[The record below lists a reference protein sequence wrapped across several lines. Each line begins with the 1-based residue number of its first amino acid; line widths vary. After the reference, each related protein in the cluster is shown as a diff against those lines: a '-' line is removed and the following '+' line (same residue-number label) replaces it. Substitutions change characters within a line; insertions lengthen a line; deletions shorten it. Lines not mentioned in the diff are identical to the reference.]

1 MDVLLHEAGM
11 RIGKQK
17 TEKQKVGLHE
27 AVNRFYGFMSSF
39 INFLKR
45 NKLYSAVNLLGLS
58 LSMAFV
64 LLLAVYVTS
73 QLSTDSFQKNA
84 DRIYV
89 IAQKETVTNAYWM
102 SRHMKANFPEI
113 EKSASYSTNG
123 LQEYKIDGNIVNAR
137 TSYADSSFFD
147 MFSFPLVEGDFR
159 EWKASIGGVLISE
172 SFAKAQFGDKDP
184 VGREIRF
191 DGADSTVSTLTVSGV
206 FKDIENSIIRPCDIF
221 LRGEI
226 MTITNRANDE
236 RMSNAGSSICF
247 VMAYPNADL
256 PARHDD
262 VLKWCREN
270 FWTYSSDYGGDENDV
285 RIIPLRDVYFLS
297 EGYEDYNDSLVMG
310 NKTTVML
317 LGGMCF
323 LLLLFAILNYVNMTT
338 ALSGFR
344 AKEMA
349 TRRLIGATKGGIFL
363 KMIVESTIIC
373 AAAMV
378 VAILLG
384 EALSPAVSK
393 ALNYDISIFKAV
405 SPASV
410 LVCVLFTVLVGV
422 IAGLV
427 PALIIQKAEPIE
439 IVRGTLR
446 LKTKTL
452 YSKVI
457 IVIQNV
463 ITVVM
468 LVTAFTMHLQIRSMI
483 NAPMGYNTEDQIT
496 ISNEYGRA
504 GELAPLINKLKAES
518 CVEAVGL
525 GDGYPMFDT
534 NNWTMST
541 ESGKEASF
549 QMVKGDSAYF
559 NILGIRKK
567 QDNHSPNSY
576 WLNEYAYGI
585 LEIDESAT
593 EFTTKSNS
601 TWQIGGIYYDFK
613 IKSLLQEQHPALI
626 YQYDEYP
633 AGKWPWT
640 ILVKTTP
647 DHKEAFARV
656 KAVFSEL
663 YPDKLFDASYV
674 EDDIKAVF
682 ASENRVLEIMVIF
695 TILSLFVSAL
705 GLVAMSS
712 YYMQQERRTVS
723 LKKVYG
729 ADYNSVLWGL
739 VAEFMKMIG
748 VAFVIA
754 VPVAWYLM
762 HTWLNGYSYRIG
774 LHWWIFAVAGL
785 FTAVIAAL
793 AVLWQAV
800 RAARTNPAIELKKE

>member
-1 MDVLLHEAGM
+1 M
-11 RIGKQK
+11 
-17 TEKQKVGLHE
+17 
-27 AVNRFYGFMSSF
+27 NSF

-89 IAQKETVTNAYWM
+89 IAQKETLSSAYWL

-113 EKSASYSTNG
+113 ERSASYSSDG
-123 LQEYKIDGNIVNAR
+123 MQEYKIDGNIVNAR

-147 MFSFPLVEGDFR
+147 MFSFPLVEGDFS
-159 EWKASIGGVLISE
+159 EWKASISGVLISE
-172 SFAKAQFGDKDP
+172 SFAKAQFGDRDP

-191 DGADSTVSTLTVSGV
+191 DGADSTVSNLTVSGV

-226 MTITNRANDE
+226 TTIINQANDE
-236 RMSNAGSSICF
+236 RMSNAGSSTCF

-262 VLKWCREN
+262 ILKWCREN
-270 FWTYSSDYGGDENDV
+270 FWRYMSDYGGGDNDV

-297 EGYEDYNDSLVMG
+297 DGNEDYNDSLRLG

-317 LGGMCF
+317 LAGMCF

-349 TRRLIGATKGGIFL
+349 TRRLIGATKGGIFM

-378 VAILLG
+378 IAVLLG
-384 EALSPAVSK
+384 EAISPAASK
-393 ALNYDISIFKAV
+393 VLNYDISIFKAI
-405 SPASV
+405 SPVSV

-422 IAGLV
+422 IAGIV

-468 LVTAFTMHLQIRSMI
+468 LVTAFTMFLQIRSMI
-483 NAPMGYNTEDQIT
+483 NAPVGYNTEDQIT
-496 ISNEYGRA
+496 ISNQFGLA
-504 GELAPLINKLKAES
+504 GDLTPLINKLKAES

-525 GDGYPMFDT
+525 GDGHPMFMT

-541 ESGKEASF
+541 ESGREASF
-549 QMVKGDSAYF
+549 QLVKGDSAYF

-585 LEIDESAT
+585 LEIDETAT
-593 EFTTKSNS
+593 EFTTKSNR
-601 TWQIGGIYYDFK
+601 TMQIGGIYYDFK
-613 IKSLLQEQHPALI
+613 IKPLLEEQHPALI

-633 AGKWPWT
+633 ADRWPWT
-640 ILVKTTP
+640 ILIKTTP
-647 DHKEAFARV
+647 DHKEAFVRV
-656 KAVFSEL
+656 KAVIDEM
-663 YPDKLFDASYV
+663 YPDKIFDASYV
-674 EDDIKAVF
+674 EDDIKMVF
-682 ASENRVLEIMVIF
+682 SSERRVLEIMVIF

-785 FTAVIAAL
+785 FTALIAVL
-793 AVLWQAV
+793 SVLWQAV

>member
-1 MDVLLHEAGM
+1 M
-11 RIGKQK
+11 
-17 TEKQKVGLHE
+17 
-27 AVNRFYGFMSSF
+27 NSF

-73 QLSTDSFQKNA
+73 QLGIDSFNKNA

-89 IAQKETVTNAYWM
+89 IAQKETLSTGYWLP
-102 SRHMKANFPEI
+102 RHMKANFPEI
-113 EKSASYSTNG
+113 ERSASYSSNG
-123 LQEYKIDGNIVNAR
+123 LQEYKIDGNTVNAR

-147 MFSFPLVEGDFR
+147 IFSFPLVEGDFR
-159 EWKASIGGVLISE
+159 EWKASTSGVLISE
-172 SFAKAQFGDKDP
+172 SFAKAQFVDKDP

-206 FKDIENSIIRPCDIF
+206 FKDIENSIIKPCDIF

-226 MTITNRANDE
+226 MTITNLANDE
-236 RMSNAGSSICF
+236 RMSNSGSSTCF

-262 VLKWCREN
+262 ILKWCREN
-270 FWTYSSDYGGDENDV
+270 WWTFSSDYGGDENDV

-297 EGYEDYNDSLVMG
+297 DGNEDYNDSLILG

-317 LGGMCF
+317 LAGMCF

-363 KMIVESTIIC
+363 KMIIESTIIC

-378 VAILLG
+378 IAILLG
-384 EALSPAVSK
+384 EAISPVASK
-393 ALNYDISIFKAV
+393 VLNYDISIFKAV
-405 SPASV
+405 SPLSV

-422 IAGLV
+422 IAGIV

-457 IVIQNV
+457 IVVQNV

-468 LVTAFTMHLQIRSMI
+468 LVTAFTMFLQIRSMI

-525 GDGYPMFDT
+525 GDGYPMFST

-549 QMVKGDSAYF
+549 QLVKGDSAYF

-567 QDNHSPNSY
+567 QDNHSPNNY

-585 LEIDESAT
+585 LEIDETAT

-601 TWQIGGIYYDFK
+601 TMQIGGIYYDFK
-613 IKSLLQEQHPALI
+613 IKPLLEEQHPALI

-633 AGKWPWT
+633 ANRWPWT
-640 ILVKTTP
+640 ILVKTTS
-647 DHKEAFARV
+647 DHKESFARV
-656 KAVFSEL
+656 KAVIDEL
-663 YPDKLFDASYV
+663 YPDKIFDASYV
-674 EDDIKAVF
+674 EDDIKMVF
-682 ASENRVLEIMVIF
+682 ASENRVLEIMVLF

-729 ADYNSVLWGL
+729 ADYDTVLWGL

-748 VAFVIA
+748 VAFIIA

>member
-1 MDVLLHEAGM
+1 M
-11 RIGKQK
+11 
-17 TEKQKVGLHE
+17 
-27 AVNRFYGFMSSF
+27 NSF

-45 NKLYSAVNLLGLS
+45 NKLYSAVNLLGLG

-73 QLSTDSFQKNA
+73 QLNTDSFQKNA

-89 IAQKETVTNAYWM
+89 IAQKETLSSAYWL

-113 EKSASYSTNG
+113 EKAASYSSNG
-123 LQEYKIDGNIVNAR
+123 MQEYKIDGNTVNAR

-147 MFSFPLVEGDFR
+147 MFSFPLVEGDFS
-159 EWKASIGGVLISE
+159 EWKASISGVLISE
-172 SFAKAQFGDKDP
+172 SFAKAQFGDRDP

-191 DGADSTVSTLTVSGV
+191 DGADSTVSNLTVSGV

-226 MTITNRANDE
+226 MTITNKANDE
-236 RMSNAGSSICF
+236 RMSNAGSSTCF

-262 VLKWCREN
+262 ILKWCREN
-270 FWTYSSDYGGDENDV
+270 FWTFMSDYGGDDNDV

-297 EGYEDYNDSLVMG
+297 DGNEDYNDGLVLG

-317 LGGMCF
+317 LAGMCF

-378 VAILLG
+378 IAILLG
-384 EALSPAVSK
+384 EAISPAASK
-393 ALNYDISIFKAV
+393 VLNYDISIFKAI
-405 SPASV
+405 SPVSV

-422 IAGLV
+422 IAGIV

-468 LVTAFTMHLQIRSMI
+468 LVTAFTMFLQIRSMI
-483 NAPMGYNTEDQIT
+483 NAPVGYNTEDQIT
-496 ISNEYGRA
+496 ISNQFGRA
-504 GELAPLINKLKAES
+504 SDLTPLINKLKAES

-525 GDGYPMFDT
+525 GDGHPMFMT

-541 ESGKEASF
+541 ENGREASF
-549 QMVKGDSAYF
+549 QMVQGDSAYF

-567 QDNHSPNSY
+567 QDNHTPNSY
-576 WLNEYAYGI
+576 WLNEYAYGV
-585 LEIDESAT
+585 LEIDETAT
-593 EFTTKSNS
+593 EFTTKSNR
-601 TWQIGGIYYDFK
+601 TMQIGGIYYDFK
-613 IKSLLQEQHPALI
+613 IKPLLEEQHPALI

-633 AGKWPWT
+633 ADRWPWT
-640 ILVKTTP
+640 ILIKTTP

-656 KAVFSEL
+656 KAVIDEM
-663 YPDKLFDASYV
+663 YPDKIFDASYV
-674 EDDIKAVF
+674 EDDIKMVF
-682 ASENRVLEIMVIF
+682 SSERRVLEIMVIF
-695 TILSLFVSAL
+695 TILSLLVSAL

-739 VAEFMKMIG
+739 VVEFMKMIG
-748 VAFVIA
+748 VAFIIA

-774 LHWWIFAVAGL
+774 LHWWIFALAGL
-785 FTAVIAAL
+785 FTAVIAVL
-793 AVLWQAV
+793 AVLWQAI
-800 RAARTNPAIELKKE
+800 RTASTNPALELKKE

>member
-1 MDVLLHEAGM
+1 M
-11 RIGKQK
+11 
-17 TEKQKVGLHE
+17 
-27 AVNRFYGFMSSF
+27 NSF

-89 IAQKETVTNAYWM
+89 IAQKETVTSAYWM

-147 MFSFPLVEGDFR
+147 MFSFPLVEGDLR

-226 MTITNRANDE
+226 MTITNRTNDE

-270 FWTYSSDYGGDENDV
+270 FWTYLSDYGGDENDV

-297 EGYEDYNDSLVMG
+297 EGNEDYNEGLVMG

-373 AAAMV
+373 AAAMI

-525 GDGYPMFDT
+525 GNGYPMFGT

-549 QMVKGDSAYF
+549 QMVQGDSAYF

-567 QDNHSPNSY
+567 QDNHSPNNY
-576 WLNEYAYGI
+576 WLNEYAYGV
-585 LEIDESAT
+585 LGIDETAM
-593 EFTTKSNS
+593 EFTTKSNG
-601 TWQIGGIYYDFK
+601 TMQIGGIYYDFK
-613 IKSLLQEQHPALI
+613 IKPLLEEQHPALI

-647 DHKEAFARV
+647 DHKEALARV

-785 FTAVIAAL
+785 FTALIAVL
-793 AVLWQAV
+793 SVLWQAV

>member
-1 MDVLLHEAGM
+1 M
-11 RIGKQK
+11 
-17 TEKQKVGLHE
+17 
-27 AVNRFYGFMSSF
+27 NSF

-73 QLSTDSFQKNA
+73 QLGIDSFNKNA

-89 IAQKETVTNAYWM
+89 IAQKETLSTGYWLP
-102 SRHMKANFPEI
+102 RHMKANFPEI
-113 EKSASYSTNG
+113 ERSASYSSNG
-123 LQEYKIDGNIVNAR
+123 LQEYKIDGNTVNAR

-147 MFSFPLVEGDFR
+147 IFSFPLAEGDFR
-159 EWKASIGGVLISE
+159 EWKASTSGVLISE
-172 SFAKAQFGDKDP
+172 SFAKAQFADKDP

-206 FKDIENSIIRPCDIF
+206 FKDIENSIIKPCDIF

-226 MTITNRANDE
+226 MTITNLANDE
-236 RMSNAGSSICF
+236 RMSNSGSSTCF

-262 VLKWCREN
+262 ILKWCREN
-270 FWTYSSDYGGDENDV
+270 WWTFSSDYGGDENDV

-297 EGYEDYNDSLVMG
+297 DGNEDYNDSLILG

-422 IAGLV
+422 IAGIV

-468 LVTAFTMHLQIRSMI
+468 LVTAFTMYLQIRSMI

-504 GELAPLINKLKAES
+504 GELAPLINKLNAES

-525 GDGYPMFDT
+525 GDGYPMFST

-549 QMVKGDSAYF
+549 QLVKGDSAYF

-567 QDNHSPNSY
+567 RDNHSPNSY

-585 LEIDESAT
+585 LGIDETAT
-593 EFTTKSNS
+593 EFTTKSNG
-601 TWQIGGIYYDFK
+601 TMQIGGIYYDFK
-613 IKSLLQEQHPALI
+613 IKPLLEEQHPALI

-656 KAVFSEL
+656 KAVIDEL
-663 YPDKLFDASYV
+663 YPDKIFDASYV
-674 EDDIKAVF
+674 EDDIKMVF
-682 ASENRVLEIMVIF
+682 ASENRVLEIMVLF

-729 ADYNSVLWGL
+729 ADYDTVLWGL
-739 VAEFMKMIG
+739 VTEFMKMIG
-748 VAFVIA
+748 VAFIIA

-785 FTAVIAAL
+785 FTAVIAVL
-793 AVLWQAV
+793 SVLWQAV

>member
-1 MDVLLHEAGM
+1 M
-11 RIGKQK
+11 
-17 TEKQKVGLHE
+17 
-27 AVNRFYGFMSSF
+27 NSF

-89 IAQKETVTNAYWM
+89 IAQKETVTSAYWM

-147 MFSFPLVEGDFR
+147 MFSFPLVEGDLR

-349 TRRLIGATKGGIFL
+349 TRRLIGATKGGIFM

-378 VAILLG
+378 IAVLLG
-384 EALSPAVSK
+384 EAISPAASK
-393 ALNYDISIFKAV
+393 VLNYDISIFKAI

-410 LVCVLFTVLVGV
+410 LVCVLFAVLVGV

-427 PALIIQKAEPIE
+427 PALIIQKTEPIE

-468 LVTAFTMHLQIRSMI
+468 LVTAFTMYLQIRSMI

-541 ESGKEASF
+541 ESGREASF
-549 QMVKGDSAYF
+549 QLVKGDSAYF

-567 QDNHSPNSY
+567 QDNHTPDCY
-576 WLNEYAYGI
+576 WLNEYAYGV
-585 LEIDESAT
+585 LGIDETAT
-593 EFTTKSNS
+593 EFTTKSNR
-601 TWQIGGIYYDFK
+601 TMQIGGIYYDFK
-613 IKSLLQEQHPALI
+613 IKPLLEEQHPALI

-785 FTAVIAAL
+785 FTALIAVL
-793 AVLWQAV
+793 SVLWQAI

>member
-1 MDVLLHEAGM
+1 M
-11 RIGKQK
+11 
-17 TEKQKVGLHE
+17 
-27 AVNRFYGFMSSF
+27 NSF

-89 IAQKETVTNAYWM
+89 IAQKETVTSAYWM

-147 MFSFPLVEGDFR
+147 MFSFPLVEGDLR
-159 EWKASIGGVLISE
+159 EWKASIGGALISE
-172 SFAKAQFGDKDP
+172 SFAKAQFRDKDP

-378 VAILLG
+378 IAVLLG
-384 EALSPAVSK
+384 EAISPAASK
-393 ALNYDISIFKAV
+393 VLNYDISIFKAI

-410 LVCVLFTVLVGV
+410 LVCVLFAVLVGV

-427 PALIIQKAEPIE
+427 PALIIQKTEPIE

-468 LVTAFTMHLQIRSMI
+468 LVTAFTMYLQIRSMI

-541 ESGKEASF
+541 ESGREASF
-549 QMVKGDSAYF
+549 QLVKGDSAYF

-567 QDNHSPNSY
+567 QDNHTPDCY
-576 WLNEYAYGI
+576 WLNEYAYGV
-585 LEIDESAT
+585 LGIDETAT
-593 EFTTKSNS
+593 EFTTKSNR
-601 TWQIGGIYYDFK
+601 TMQIGGIYYDFK
-613 IKSLLQEQHPALI
+613 IKPLLEEQHPALI

>member
-1 MDVLLHEAGM
+1 M
-11 RIGKQK
+11 
-17 TEKQKVGLHE
+17 
-27 AVNRFYGFMSSF
+27 NSF

-73 QLSTDSFQKNA
+73 QLNTDSFQKNA

-89 IAQKETVTNAYWM
+89 IAQKETLSSAYWL

-113 EKSASYSTNG
+113 ERSASYSSNG
-123 LQEYKIDGNIVNAR
+123 MQEYKIDGNTVNAR

-147 MFSFPLVEGDFR
+147 MFSFPLVEGDFS
-159 EWKASIGGVLISE
+159 EWKASISGVLISE
-172 SFAKAQFGDKDP
+172 SFAKAQFGDRDP

-191 DGADSTVSTLTVSGV
+191 DGADSTVSNLTVSGV

-226 MTITNRANDE
+226 MTITNLANDE
-236 RMSNAGSSICF
+236 RMSNSGSSTCF

-262 VLKWCREN
+262 ILKWCREN
-270 FWTYSSDYGGDENDV
+270 WWTFSSDYGGDENDV

-297 EGYEDYNDSLVMG
+297 DGNEDYNDSLILG

-363 KMIVESTIIC
+363 KMIIESTIIC

-378 VAILLG
+378 IAILLG
-384 EALSPAVSK
+384 EAISPAASK
-393 ALNYDISIFKAV
+393 VLNYDISIFKAI
-405 SPASV
+405 SPVSV

-422 IAGLV
+422 IAGIV

-468 LVTAFTMHLQIRSMI
+468 LVTAFTMFLQIRSMI
-483 NAPMGYNTEDQIT
+483 NAPAGYNTEDQIT

-541 ESGKEASF
+541 ESGREASF
-549 QMVKGDSAYF
+549 QLVKGDSAYF

-567 QDNHSPNSY
+567 QDNHTPDCY
-576 WLNEYAYGI
+576 WLNEYAYGV
-585 LEIDESAT
+585 LGIDETAT
-593 EFTTKSNS
+593 EFTTKSNR
-601 TWQIGGIYYDFK
+601 TMQIGGIYYDFK
-613 IKSLLQEQHPALI
+613 IKPLLEEQHPALI

-633 AGKWPWT
+633 ADRWPWT
-640 ILVKTTP
+640 ILIKTTP
-647 DHKEAFARV
+647 DHKEAFVRV
-656 KAVFSEL
+656 KAVIDEM
-663 YPDKLFDASYV
+663 YPDKIFDASYV
-674 EDDIKAVF
+674 EDDIKMVF
-682 ASENRVLEIMVIF
+682 SSERRVLEIMVIF

-748 VAFVIA
+748 VAFIIA

-785 FTAVIAAL
+785 FTAVIAVL
-793 AVLWQAV
+793 SVLWQAV

>member
-1 MDVLLHEAGM
+1 MDILLHEAGM

-17 TEKQKVGLHE
+17 NEKQKVGLRE
-27 AVNRFYGFMSSF
+27 AVNEFMSSF

-89 IAQKETVTNAYWM
+89 IAQKETLSSAYWL

-113 EKSASYSTNG
+113 ERSASYSSNG
-123 LQEYKIDGNIVNAR
+123 MQEYKIDGNIVNAR

-147 MFSFPLVEGDFR
+147 MFSFPLVEGDFS
-159 EWKASIGGVLISE
+159 EWKASISGVLISE
-172 SFAKAQFGDKDP
+172 SFAKAQFGDRDP

-191 DGADSTVSTLTVSGV
+191 DGADSTVSNLTVSGV

-226 MTITNRANDE
+226 MTITNQANDE
-236 RMSNAGSSICF
+236 RMSNAGSSTCF

-262 VLKWCREN
+262 ILKWCREN
-270 FWTYSSDYGGDENDV
+270 FWRYMSDYGGGDNDV

-297 EGYEDYNDSLVMG
+297 DGNEDYNDSLRLG

-317 LGGMCF
+317 LAGMCF

-349 TRRLIGATKGGIFL
+349 TRRLIGATKGGIFM

-378 VAILLG
+378 IAVLLG
-384 EALSPAVSK
+384 EAISPAASK
-393 ALNYDISIFKAV
+393 VLNYDISIFKAI
-405 SPASV
+405 SPVSV

-422 IAGLV
+422 IAGIV

-468 LVTAFTMHLQIRSMI
+468 LVTAFTMFLQIRSMI
-483 NAPMGYNTEDQIT
+483 NAPVGYNTEDQIT

-585 LEIDESAT
+585 LEIDETAT

-613 IKSLLQEQHPALI
+613 IKPLLEEQHPALI

-729 ADYNSVLWGL
+729 ADYNSVLWSL

>member
-17 TEKQKVGLHE
+17 NEKQKVGLSE
-27 AVNRFYGFMSSF
+27 AVNEFMSSF

-147 MFSFPLVEGDFR
+147 MFSFPLVEGDLR

-384 EALSPAVSK
+384 EALSPVVSK

-541 ESGKEASF
+541 ESGREASF
-549 QMVKGDSAYF
+549 QLVKGDSAYF

-567 QDNHSPNSY
+567 QDNHTPDCY
-576 WLNEYAYGI
+576 WLNEYAYGV
-585 LEIDESAT
+585 LGIDETAT
-593 EFTTKSNS
+593 EFTTKSNR
-601 TWQIGGIYYDFK
+601 TMQIGGIYYDFK
-613 IKSLLQEQHPALI
+613 IKPLLEEQHPALI

-633 AGKWPWT
+633 ADRWPWT
-640 ILVKTTP
+640 ILIKTTP
-647 DHKEAFARV
+647 DHKEAFVRV
-656 KAVFSEL
+656 KAVIDEM
-663 YPDKLFDASYV
+663 YPDKIFDASYV
-674 EDDIKAVF
+674 EDDIKMVF
-682 ASENRVLEIMVIF
+682 SSERRVLEIMVIF

>member
-1 MDVLLHEAGM
+1 
-11 RIGKQK
+11 
-17 TEKQKVGLHE
+17 
-27 AVNRFYGFMSSF
+27 MSSF

-89 IAQKETVTNAYWM
+89 IAQKETLSTGYWLP
-102 SRHMKANFPEI
+102 RHMKANFPEI
-113 EKSASYSTNG
+113 ERSASYSSNG
-123 LQEYKIDGNIVNAR
+123 LQEYKIDGNTVNAR

-147 MFSFPLVEGDFR
+147 IFSFPLVEGDFR
-159 EWKASIGGVLISE
+159 EWKASTSGVLISE
-172 SFAKAQFGDKDP
+172 SFAKAQFADKDP

-206 FKDIENSIIRPCDIF
+206 FKDIENSIIKPCDIF

-226 MTITNRANDE
+226 MTITNLANDE
-236 RMSNAGSSICF
+236 RMSNSGSSTCF

-262 VLKWCREN
+262 ILKWCREN
-270 FWTYSSDYGGDENDV
+270 WWTFSSDYGGDENDV

-297 EGYEDYNDSLVMG
+297 DGNEDYNDSLILG

-317 LGGMCF
+317 LAGMCF

-363 KMIVESTIIC
+363 KMIIESTIIC

-422 IAGLV
+422 IAGIV

-468 LVTAFTMHLQIRSMI
+468 LVTAFTMFLQIRSMI
-483 NAPMGYNTEDQIT
+483 NAPAGYNTEDQIT

-541 ESGKEASF
+541 ESGREASF
-549 QMVKGDSAYF
+549 QLVKGDSAYF

-567 QDNHSPNSY
+567 QDNHTPDCY
-576 WLNEYAYGI
+576 WLNEYAYGV
-585 LEIDESAT
+585 LGIDETAT
-593 EFTTKSNS
+593 EFTTKYDR
-601 TWQIGGIYYDFK
+601 TMQIGGIYYDFK
-613 IKSLLQEQHPALI
+613 IKPLLEEQHPALI

-633 AGKWPWT
+633 ADRWPWT
-640 ILVKTTP
+640 ILIKTTP
-647 DHKEAFARV
+647 DHKEAFVRV
-656 KAVFSEL
+656 KAVIDEM
-663 YPDKLFDASYV
+663 YPDKIFDASYV
-674 EDDIKAVF
+674 EDDIKMVF
-682 ASENRVLEIMVIF
+682 SSERRVLEIMVIF

-748 VAFVIA
+748 VAFIIA

-774 LHWWIFAVAGL
+774 LHWWIFVAAGL

-793 AVLWQAV
+793 AVLWQAI

>member
-17 TEKQKVGLHE
+17 NEKQKVGLRE
-27 AVNRFYGFMSSF
+27 AVNEFMNSF

-89 IAQKETVTNAYWM
+89 IAQKETVTSAYWM

-147 MFSFPLVEGDFR
+147 MFSFPLVEGDLR

-262 VLKWCREN
+262 VLKWCRKN
-270 FWTYSSDYGGDENDV
+270 FWTYLSDYGGDENDV

-297 EGYEDYNDSLVMG
+297 EGNEDYNEGLVMG

-525 GDGYPMFDT
+525 GDGYPMFST

-549 QMVKGDSAYF
+549 QLVKGDSAYF

-567 QDNHSPNSY
+567 QDNHSPNNY

-585 LEIDESAT
+585 LGIDETAT
-593 EFTTKSNS
+593 EFTTKSNG
-601 TWQIGGIYYDFK
+601 TMQIGGIYYDFK
-613 IKSLLQEQHPALI
+613 IKPLLEEQHPALI

-774 LHWWIFAVAGL
+774 LHWWIFVAAGL

>member
-1 MDVLLHEAGM
+1 M
-11 RIGKQK
+11 
-17 TEKQKVGLHE
+17 
-27 AVNRFYGFMSSF
+27 NSF

-58 LSMAFV
+58 LSMTFV

-89 IAQKETVTNAYWM
+89 IAQKETLSTGYWLP
-102 SRHMKANFPEI
+102 RHMKANFPEI
-113 EKSASYSTNG
+113 ERSASYSSNG
-123 LQEYKIDGNIVNAR
+123 LQEYKIDGNTVNAR

-147 MFSFPLVEGDFR
+147 IFSFPLVEGDFR
-159 EWKASIGGVLISE
+159 EWKASTSGVLISE
-172 SFAKAQFGDKDP
+172 SFAKAQFADKDP

-206 FKDIENSIIRPCDIF
+206 FKDIENSIIKPCDIF

-226 MTITNRANDE
+226 MTITNLANDE
-236 RMSNAGSSICF
+236 RMSNSGSSTCF

-262 VLKWCREN
+262 ILKWCREN
-270 FWTYSSDYGGDENDV
+270 WWTFSSDYGGDENDV

-297 EGYEDYNDSLVMG
+297 DGNEDYNDSLILG

-317 LGGMCF
+317 LAGMCF

-525 GDGYPMFDT
+525 GDGYPMFST

-567 QDNHSPNSY
+567 QDNHTPDCY
-576 WLNEYAYGI
+576 WLNEYAYGV
-585 LEIDESAT
+585 LGIDETAT
-593 EFTTKSNS
+593 EFTTKSNR
-601 TWQIGGIYYDFK
+601 TMQIGGIYYDFK
-613 IKSLLQEQHPALI
+613 IKPLLEEQHPALI

-633 AGKWPWT
+633 ADRWPWT
-640 ILVKTTP
+640 ILIKTTP
-647 DHKEAFARV
+647 DHKEAFVRV
-656 KAVFSEL
+656 KAVIDEM
-663 YPDKLFDASYV
+663 YPDKIFDASYV
-674 EDDIKAVF
+674 EDDIKMVF
-682 ASENRVLEIMVIF
+682 SSERRVLEIMVIF

-785 FTAVIAAL
+785 FTAVIAVL
-793 AVLWQAV
+793 SVLWQAV

>member
-1 MDVLLHEAGM
+1 M

-17 TEKQKVGLHE
+17 NEKQKVGLRE
-27 AVNRFYGFMSSF
+27 AVNEFMNSF

-89 IAQKETVTNAYWM
+89 IAQKETVTSAYWM

-147 MFSFPLVEGDFR
+147 MFSFPLVEGDLR

-262 VLKWCREN
+262 VLKWCRKN
-270 FWTYSSDYGGDENDV
+270 FWTYLSDYGGDENDV

-297 EGYEDYNDSLVMG
+297 EGNEDYNEGLVMG

-525 GDGYPMFDT
+525 GDGYPMFST

-549 QMVKGDSAYF
+549 QLVKGDSAYF

-567 QDNHSPNSY
+567 QDNHSPNNY

-585 LEIDESAT
+585 LGIDETAT
-593 EFTTKSNS
+593 EFTTKSNG
-601 TWQIGGIYYDFK
+601 TMQIGGIYYDFK
-613 IKSLLQEQHPALI
+613 IKPLLEEQHPALI

-774 LHWWIFAVAGL
+774 LHWWIFVAAGL

>member
-1 MDVLLHEAGM
+1 M
-11 RIGKQK
+11 
-17 TEKQKVGLHE
+17 
-27 AVNRFYGFMSSF
+27 
-39 INFLKR
+39 
-45 NKLYSAVNLLGLS
+45 
-58 LSMAFV
+58 
-64 LLLAVYVTS
+64 
-73 QLSTDSFQKNA
+73 
-84 DRIYV
+84 
-89 IAQKETVTNAYWM
+89 
-102 SRHMKANFPEI
+102 
-113 EKSASYSTNG
+113 
-123 LQEYKIDGNIVNAR
+123 
-137 TSYADSSFFD
+137 
-147 MFSFPLVEGDFR
+147 
-159 EWKASIGGVLISE
+159 
-172 SFAKAQFGDKDP
+172 
-184 VGREIRF
+184 
-191 DGADSTVSTLTVSGV
+191 
-206 FKDIENSIIRPCDIF
+206 
-221 LRGEI
+221 
-226 MTITNRANDE
+226 
-236 RMSNAGSSICF
+236 
-247 VMAYPNADL
+247 
-256 PARHDD
+256 
-262 VLKWCREN
+262 
-270 FWTYSSDYGGDENDV
+270 SDYGGGDNDV

-297 EGYEDYNDSLVMG
+297 DGNEDYNDSLRLG

-317 LGGMCF
+317 LAGMCF

-349 TRRLIGATKGGIFL
+349 TRRLIGATKGGIFM

-378 VAILLG
+378 IAVLLG
-384 EALSPAVSK
+384 EAISPAASK
-393 ALNYDISIFKAV
+393 VLNYDISIFKAI
-405 SPASV
+405 SPVSV

-422 IAGLV
+422 IAGIV

-468 LVTAFTMHLQIRSMI
+468 LVTAFTMFLQIRSMI
-483 NAPMGYNTEDQIT
+483 NAPAGYNTEDQIT

-541 ESGKEASF
+541 ESGREASF
-549 QMVKGDSAYF
+549 QLVKGDSAYF

-567 QDNHSPNSY
+567 QDNHTPDCY
-576 WLNEYAYGI
+576 WLNEYAYGVLGI
-585 LEIDESAT
+585 NETAT
-593 EFTTKSNS
+593 EFTTKSNR
-601 TWQIGGIYYDFK
+601 TMQIGGIYYDFK
-613 IKSLLQEQHPALI
+613 IKPLLEEQHPALI

-633 AGKWPWT
+633 ADRWPWT
-640 ILVKTTP
+640 ILIKTTP
-647 DHKEAFARV
+647 DHKEAFVRV
-656 KAVFSEL
+656 KAVIDEM
-663 YPDKLFDASYV
+663 YPDKIFDASYV
-674 EDDIKAVF
+674 EDDIKMVF
-682 ASENRVLEIMVIF
+682 SSERRVLEIMVIF

-729 ADYNSVLWGL
+729 ADYNSVLWSL

-785 FTAVIAAL
+785 FTALIAVL
-793 AVLWQAV
+793 SVLWQAV

>member
-1 MDVLLHEAGM
+1 M
-11 RIGKQK
+11 
-17 TEKQKVGLHE
+17 
-27 AVNRFYGFMSSF
+27 NSF

-73 QLSTDSFQKNA
+73 QLNTDSFQKNA

-89 IAQKETVTNAYWM
+89 IAQKETLSSAYWL

-113 EKSASYSTNG
+113 ERSASYSSNG
-123 LQEYKIDGNIVNAR
+123 MQEYKIDGNTVNAR

-147 MFSFPLVEGDFR
+147 MFSFPLVEGDFS
-159 EWKASIGGVLISE
+159 EWKASISGVLISE
-172 SFAKAQFGDKDP
+172 SFAKAQFGDRDP

-226 MTITNRANDE
+226 MTITNQANDE
-236 RMSNAGSSICF
+236 RMSNAGSSTCF

-262 VLKWCREN
+262 ILKWCREN
-270 FWTYSSDYGGDENDV
+270 FWRYMSDYGGGDNDV

-297 EGYEDYNDSLVMG
+297 DGNEDYNDSLRLG

-317 LGGMCF
+317 LAGMCF

-349 TRRLIGATKGGIFL
+349 TRRLIGATKGGIFM

-373 AAAMV
+373 AAAMI

-384 EALSPAVSK
+384 EAISPAASK
-393 ALNYDISIFKAV
+393 VLNYDISIFKAI
-405 SPASV
+405 SPVSV

-468 LVTAFTMHLQIRSMI
+468 LVTAFTMFLQIRSMI
-483 NAPMGYNTEDQIT
+483 NAPVGYNTEDQIT
-496 ISNEYGRA
+496 ISNQFGLA
-504 GELAPLINKLKAES
+504 GDLTPLINKLKAES

-525 GDGYPMFDT
+525 GDGHPMFMT

-541 ESGKEASF
+541 ESGREASF
-549 QMVKGDSAYF
+549 QLVKGDSAYF

-585 LEIDESAT
+585 LEIDETAT
-593 EFTTKSNS
+593 EFTTKSNR
-601 TWQIGGIYYDFK
+601 TMQIGGIYYDFK
-613 IKSLLQEQHPALI
+613 IKPLLEEQHPALI

-633 AGKWPWT
+633 ADRWPWT
-640 ILVKTTP
+640 ILIKTTP
-647 DHKEAFARV
+647 DHKEAFVRV
-656 KAVFSEL
+656 KAVIDEM
-663 YPDKLFDASYV
+663 YPDKIFDASYV
-674 EDDIKAVF
+674 EDDIKMVF
-682 ASENRVLEIMVIF
+682 SSERRVLEIMVIF

-729 ADYNSVLWGL
+729 ADNNSVLWGL

-785 FTAVIAAL
+785 FTALIAVL
-793 AVLWQAV
+793 SVLWQAV

>member
-17 TEKQKVGLHE
+17 NEKQKVGLRE
-27 AVNRFYGFMSSF
+27 AVNEFMSSF

-89 IAQKETVTNAYWM
+89 IAQKETLSSAYWL

-113 EKSASYSTNG
+113 ERSASYSTNG

-147 MFSFPLVEGDFR
+147 MFSFPLVEGDFS

-226 MTITNRANDE
+226 MTITNQANDE
-236 RMSNAGSSICF
+236 RMSNAGSSTCF

-262 VLKWCREN
+262 ILKWCREN
-270 FWTYSSDYGGDENDV
+270 FWRYMSDYGGGDNDV

-297 EGYEDYNDSLVMG
+297 DGNEDYNDSLRLG

-317 LGGMCF
+317 LAGMCF

-349 TRRLIGATKGGIFL
+349 TRRLIGATKGGIFM

-378 VAILLG
+378 IAVLLG
-384 EALSPAVSK
+384 EAISPAASK
-393 ALNYDISIFKAV
+393 VLNYDISIFKAI
-405 SPASV
+405 SPVSV

-422 IAGLV
+422 IAGIV

-468 LVTAFTMHLQIRSMI
+468 LVTAFTMFLQIRSMI
-483 NAPMGYNTEDQIT
+483 NAPVGYNTEDQIT
-496 ISNEYGRA
+496 ISNQFGLA
-504 GELAPLINKLKAES
+504 GDLTPLINKLKAES

-525 GDGYPMFDT
+525 GDGHPMFMT

-541 ESGKEASF
+541 ESGREASF
-549 QMVKGDSAYF
+549 QLVKGDSAYF

-585 LEIDESAT
+585 LEIDETAT
-593 EFTTKSNS
+593 EFTTKSNR
-601 TWQIGGIYYDFK
+601 TMQIGGIYYDFK
-613 IKSLLQEQHPALI
+613 IKPLLEEQHPALI

-647 DHKEAFARV
+647 DHKEALARV

-729 ADYNSVLWGL
+729 ADYNSVLWSL

-785 FTAVIAAL
+785 FTALIAVL
-793 AVLWQAV
+793 SVLWQAV

>member
-17 TEKQKVGLHE
+17 NEKQKVGLSE
-27 AVNRFYGFMSSF
+27 AVNEFMSSF
-39 INFLKR
+39 HYFLKR

-89 IAQKETVTNAYWM
+89 IAQKETVTSAYWM

-147 MFSFPLVEGDFR
+147 MFSFPLVEGDLR
-159 EWKASIGGVLISE
+159 EWKASIGGALISE
-172 SFAKAQFGDKDP
+172 SFAKAQFRDKDP

-378 VAILLG
+378 IAVLLG
-384 EALSPAVSK
+384 EAISPAASK
-393 ALNYDISIFKAV
+393 VLNYDISIFKAI

-410 LVCVLFTVLVGV
+410 LVCVLFAVLVGV

-427 PALIIQKAEPIE
+427 PALIIQKTEPIE

-468 LVTAFTMHLQIRSMI
+468 LVTAFTMYLQIRSMI

-541 ESGKEASF
+541 ESGREASF
-549 QMVKGDSAYF
+549 QLVKGDSAYF

-567 QDNHSPNSY
+567 QDNHTPDCY
-576 WLNEYAYGI
+576 WLNEYAYGV
-585 LEIDESAT
+585 LGIDETAT
-593 EFTTKSNS
+593 EFTTKSNR
-601 TWQIGGIYYDFK
+601 TMQIGGIYYDFK
-613 IKSLLQEQHPALI
+613 IKPLLEEQHPALI

>member
-17 TEKQKVGLHE
+17 NEKQKVGLRE
-27 AVNRFYGFMSSF
+27 AVNRFMSSF

-89 IAQKETVTNAYWM
+89 IAQKETLSSAYWL

-113 EKSASYSTNG
+113 ERSASYSSNG
-123 LQEYKIDGNIVNAR
+123 MQEYKIDGNIVNAR

-147 MFSFPLVEGDFR
+147 MFSFPLVEGDFS
-159 EWKASIGGVLISE
+159 EWKASISGVLISE
-172 SFAKAQFGDKDP
+172 SFAKAQFGDRDP

-191 DGADSTVSTLTVSGV
+191 DGADSTVSNLTVSGV

-226 MTITNRANDE
+226 MTITNQANDE
-236 RMSNAGSSICF
+236 RMSNAGSSTCF

-262 VLKWCREN
+262 ILKWCREN
-270 FWTYSSDYGGDENDV
+270 FWRYMSDYGGGDNDV

-297 EGYEDYNDSLVMG
+297 DGNEDYNDSLRLG

-317 LGGMCF
+317 LAGMCF

-349 TRRLIGATKGGIFL
+349 TRRLIGATKGGIFM

-378 VAILLG
+378 IAVLLG
-384 EALSPAVSK
+384 EAISPAASK
-393 ALNYDISIFKAV
+393 VLNYDISIFKAI
-405 SPASV
+405 SPVSV

-422 IAGLV
+422 IAGIV

-468 LVTAFTMHLQIRSMI
+468 LVTAFTMFLQIRSMI
-483 NAPMGYNTEDQIT
+483 NAPVGYNTEDQIT
-496 ISNEYGRA
+496 ISNQFGLA
-504 GELAPLINKLKAES
+504 GDLTPLINKLKAES

-525 GDGYPMFDT
+525 GDGHPMFMT

-541 ESGKEASF
+541 ESGREASF
-549 QMVKGDSAYF
+549 QLVKGDSAYF

-585 LEIDESAT
+585 LEIDETAT
-593 EFTTKSNS
+593 EFTTKSNG
-601 TWQIGGIYYDFK
+601 TMQIGGIYYDFK
-613 IKSLLQEQHPALI
+613 IKPLLEEQHPALI

-647 DHKEAFARV
+647 DHKEALARV
-656 KAVFSEL
+656 KAVIDEM
-663 YPDKLFDASYV
+663 YPDKIFDASYV
-674 EDDIKAVF
+674 EDDIKMVF
-682 ASENRVLEIMVIF
+682 SSERRVLEIMVIF

-785 FTAVIAAL
+785 FTALIAVL
-793 AVLWQAV
+793 SVLWQAV

>member
-1 MDVLLHEAGM
+1 M
-11 RIGKQK
+11 RIWKQK
-17 TEKQKVGLHE
+17 NEKQIVGLRE
-27 AVNRFYGFMSSF
+27 AVNGFMSSF

-113 EKSASYSTNG
+113 ERSASYSTNG

-147 MFSFPLVEGDFR
+147 MFSFPLVEGDLR

-422 IAGLV
+422 IAGIV

-439 IVRGTLR
+439 IVRGTPGSR
-446 LKTKTL
+446 
-452 YSKVI
+452 
-457 IVIQNV
+457 Q
-463 ITVVM
+463 
-468 LVTAFTMHLQIRSMI
+468 R
-483 NAPMGYNTEDQIT
+483 P
-496 ISNEYGRA
+496 
-504 GELAPLINKLKAES
+504 
-518 CVEAVGL
+518 
-525 GDGYPMFDT
+525 
-534 NNWTMST
+534 
-541 ESGKEASF
+541 
-549 QMVKGDSAYF
+549 
-559 NILGIRKK
+559 
-567 QDNHSPNSY
+567 
-576 WLNEYAYGI
+576 
-585 LEIDESAT
+585 
-593 EFTTKSNS
+593 
-601 TWQIGGIYYDFK
+601 
-613 IKSLLQEQHPALI
+613 
-626 YQYDEYP
+626 
-633 AGKWPWT
+633 
-640 ILVKTTP
+640 
-647 DHKEAFARV
+647 
-656 KAVFSEL
+656 
-663 YPDKLFDASYV
+663 
-674 EDDIKAVF
+674 
-682 ASENRVLEIMVIF
+682 
-695 TILSLFVSAL
+695 
-705 GLVAMSS
+705 
-712 YYMQQERRTVS
+712 
-723 LKKVYG
+723 
-729 ADYNSVLWGL
+729 
-739 VAEFMKMIG
+739 
-748 VAFVIA
+748 
-754 VPVAWYLM
+754 
-762 HTWLNGYSYRIG
+762 
-774 LHWWIFAVAGL
+774 
-785 FTAVIAAL
+785 FTARSSL
-793 AVLWQAV
+793 
-800 RAARTNPAIELKKE
+800 

>member
-1 MDVLLHEAGM
+1 M
-11 RIGKQK
+11 
-17 TEKQKVGLHE
+17 
-27 AVNRFYGFMSSF
+27 
-39 INFLKR
+39 
-45 NKLYSAVNLLGLS
+45 
-58 LSMAFV
+58 
-64 LLLAVYVTS
+64 
-73 QLSTDSFQKNA
+73 
-84 DRIYV
+84 
-89 IAQKETVTNAYWM
+89 
-102 SRHMKANFPEI
+102 
-113 EKSASYSTNG
+113 
-123 LQEYKIDGNIVNAR
+123 
-137 TSYADSSFFD
+137 
-147 MFSFPLVEGDFR
+147 
-159 EWKASIGGVLISE
+159 
-172 SFAKAQFGDKDP
+172 
-184 VGREIRF
+184 
-191 DGADSTVSTLTVSGV
+191 
-206 FKDIENSIIRPCDIF
+206 
-221 LRGEI
+221 
-226 MTITNRANDE
+226 
-236 RMSNAGSSICF
+236 
-247 VMAYPNADL
+247 
-256 PARHDD
+256 
-262 VLKWCREN
+262 
-270 FWTYSSDYGGDENDV
+270 

-297 EGYEDYNDSLVMG
+297 DGNEDYNDSLRLG

-317 LGGMCF
+317 LAGMCF

-349 TRRLIGATKGGIFL
+349 TRRLIGATKGGIFM

-373 AAAMV
+373 AAAM
-378 VAILLG
+378 AIAVLLG
-384 EALSPAVSK
+384 EAISPAASK
-393 ALNYDISIFKAV
+393 VLNYDISIFKAI
-405 SPASV
+405 SPVSV

-422 IAGLV
+422 IAGIV

-468 LVTAFTMHLQIRSMI
+468 LVTAFTMFLQIRSMI
-483 NAPMGYNTEDQIT
+483 NAPAGYNTEDQIT

-541 ESGKEASF
+541 ESGREASF
-549 QMVKGDSAYF
+549 QLVKGDSAYF

-567 QDNHSPNSY
+567 QDNHTPDCY
-576 WLNEYAYGI
+576 WLNEYAYGV
-585 LEIDESAT
+585 LGIDETAT
-593 EFTTKSNS
+593 EFTTKSNR
-601 TWQIGGIYYDFK
+601 TMQIGGIYYDFK
-613 IKSLLQEQHPALI
+613 IKPLLEEQHPALI

-633 AGKWPWT
+633 ADRWPWT
-640 ILVKTTP
+640 ILIKTTP
-647 DHKEAFARV
+647 DHKEAFVRV
-656 KAVFSEL
+656 KAVIDEM
-663 YPDKLFDASYV
+663 YPDKIFDASYV
-674 EDDIKAVF
+674 EDDIKMVF
-682 ASENRVLEIMVIF
+682 SSERRVLEIMVIF

-729 ADYNSVLWGL
+729 ADYNSVLWSL

>member
-1 MDVLLHEAGM
+1 M
-11 RIGKQK
+11 
-17 TEKQKVGLHE
+17 
-27 AVNRFYGFMSSF
+27 NSF

-73 QLSTDSFQKNA
+73 QLNTDSFQKNA

-89 IAQKETVTNAYWM
+89 IAQKETLSSAYWL

-113 EKSASYSTNG
+113 ERSASYSSNG
-123 LQEYKIDGNIVNAR
+123 MQEYKIDGNIVNAR

-147 MFSFPLVEGDFR
+147 MFSFPLVEGDFS
-159 EWKASIGGVLISE
+159 EWKASISGVLISE
-172 SFAKAQFGDKDP
+172 SFAKAQFGDRDP

-191 DGADSTVSTLTVSGV
+191 DGADSTVNNLTVSGV

-226 MTITNRANDE
+226 MTITNQANDE
-236 RMSNAGSSICF
+236 RMSNAGSSTCF

-262 VLKWCREN
+262 ILKWCREN
-270 FWTYSSDYGGDENDV
+270 FWRYMSDYGGGDNDV

-297 EGYEDYNDSLVMG
+297 DGNEDYNDSLRLG

-317 LGGMCF
+317 LAGMCF

-349 TRRLIGATKGGIFL
+349 TRRLIGATKGGIFM

-378 VAILLG
+378 IAVLLG
-384 EALSPAVSK
+384 EAISPAASK
-393 ALNYDISIFKAV
+393 VLNYDISIFKAI
-405 SPASV
+405 SPVSV

-422 IAGLV
+422 IAGIV

-468 LVTAFTMHLQIRSMI
+468 LVTAFTMFLQIRSMI
-483 NAPMGYNTEDQIT
+483 NAPVGYNTEDQIT
-496 ISNEYGRA
+496 ISNQFGLA
-504 GELAPLINKLKAES
+504 GDLTPLINKLKAES

-525 GDGYPMFDT
+525 GDGHPMFMT

-541 ESGKEASF
+541 ESGREASF
-549 QMVKGDSAYF
+549 QLVKGDSAYF

-585 LEIDESAT
+585 LEIDETAT
-593 EFTTKSNS
+593 EFTTKSNR
-601 TWQIGGIYYDFK
+601 TMQIGGIYYDFK
-613 IKSLLQEQHPALI
+613 IKPLLEEQHPALI

-633 AGKWPWT
+633 ADRWPWT
-640 ILVKTTP
+640 ILIKTTP
-647 DHKEAFARV
+647 DHKEALARV

>member
-1 MDVLLHEAGM
+1 M
-11 RIGKQK
+11 
-17 TEKQKVGLHE
+17 
-27 AVNRFYGFMSSF
+27 
-39 INFLKR
+39 
-45 NKLYSAVNLLGLS
+45 
-58 LSMAFV
+58 
-64 LLLAVYVTS
+64 
-73 QLSTDSFQKNA
+73 
-84 DRIYV
+84 
-89 IAQKETVTNAYWM
+89 
-102 SRHMKANFPEI
+102 
-113 EKSASYSTNG
+113 
-123 LQEYKIDGNIVNAR
+123 
-137 TSYADSSFFD
+137 
-147 MFSFPLVEGDFR
+147 
-159 EWKASIGGVLISE
+159 
-172 SFAKAQFGDKDP
+172 
-184 VGREIRF
+184 
-191 DGADSTVSTLTVSGV
+191 
-206 FKDIENSIIRPCDIF
+206 
-221 LRGEI
+221 
-226 MTITNRANDE
+226 
-236 RMSNAGSSICF
+236 
-247 VMAYPNADL
+247 
-256 PARHDD
+256 
-262 VLKWCREN
+262 
-270 FWTYSSDYGGDENDV
+270 SDYGGGDNDV

-297 EGYEDYNDSLVMG
+297 DGNEDYNDSLRLG

-317 LGGMCF
+317 LAGMCF

-349 TRRLIGATKGGIFL
+349 TRRLIGATKGGIFM

-378 VAILLG
+378 IAVLLG
-384 EALSPAVSK
+384 EAISPAASK
-393 ALNYDISIFKAV
+393 VLNYDISIFKAI

-427 PALIIQKAEPIE
+427 PALIIQKTEPIE

-468 LVTAFTMHLQIRSMI
+468 LVTAFTMFLQIRSMI
-483 NAPMGYNTEDQIT
+483 NAPVGYNTEDQIT

-541 ESGKEASF
+541 ESGREASF
-549 QMVKGDSAYF
+549 QLVKGDSAYF

-567 QDNHSPNSY
+567 QDNHTPDCY
-576 WLNEYAYGI
+576 WLNEYAYGV
-585 LEIDESAT
+585 LGIDETAT
-593 EFTTKSNS
+593 EFTTKSNR
-601 TWQIGGIYYDFK
+601 TMQIGGIYYDFK
-613 IKSLLQEQHPALI
+613 IKPLLEEQHPALI

-633 AGKWPWT
+633 ADRWPWT
-640 ILVKTTP
+640 ILIKTTP
-647 DHKEAFARV
+647 DHKEAFVRV
-656 KAVFSEL
+656 KAVIDEM
-663 YPDKLFDASYV
+663 YPDKIFDASYV
-674 EDDIKAVF
+674 EDDIKMVF
-682 ASENRVLEIMVIF
+682 SSERRVLEIMVIF

>member
-1 MDVLLHEAGM
+1 M

-17 TEKQKVGLHE
+17 NEKQKVGLRE
-27 AVNRFYGFMSSF
+27 AVNRFMSSF

-89 IAQKETVTNAYWM
+89 IAQKETLSSAYWL

-113 EKSASYSTNG
+113 ERSASYSSNG
-123 LQEYKIDGNIVNAR
+123 MQEYKIDGNIVNAR

-147 MFSFPLVEGDFR
+147 MFSFPLVEGDFS
-159 EWKASIGGVLISE
+159 EWKASISGVLISE
-172 SFAKAQFGDKDP
+172 SFAKAQFGDRDP

-206 FKDIENSIIRPCDIF
+206 FKDIENSIIKPCDIF

-226 MTITNRANDE
+226 MTITNLANDE
-236 RMSNAGSSICF
+236 RMSNSGSSTCF

-262 VLKWCREN
+262 ILKWCREN
-270 FWTYSSDYGGDENDV
+270 WWTFSSDYGGDENDV

-297 EGYEDYNDSLVMG
+297 DGNEDYNDSLILG

-363 KMIVESTIIC
+363 KMIIESTIIC

-378 VAILLG
+378 IAILLG
-384 EALSPAVSK
+384 EAISPAASK
-393 ALNYDISIFKAV
+393 VLNYDISIFKAI
-405 SPASV
+405 SPVSV

-422 IAGLV
+422 IAGIV

-468 LVTAFTMHLQIRSMI
+468 LVTAFTMFLQIRSMI
-483 NAPMGYNTEDQIT
+483 NAPAGYNTEDQIT

-541 ESGKEASF
+541 ESGREASF
-549 QMVKGDSAYF
+549 QLVKGDSAYF

-567 QDNHSPNSY
+567 QDNHTPDCY
-576 WLNEYAYGI
+576 WLNEYAYGV
-585 LEIDESAT
+585 LGIDETAT
-593 EFTTKSNS
+593 EFTTKSNR
-601 TWQIGGIYYDFK
+601 TMQIGGIYYDFK
-613 IKSLLQEQHPALI
+613 IKPLLEEQHPALI

-633 AGKWPWT
+633 ADRWPWT
-640 ILVKTTP
+640 ILIKTTP
-647 DHKEAFARV
+647 DHKEAFVRV
-656 KAVFSEL
+656 KAVIDEM
-663 YPDKLFDASYV
+663 YPDKIFDASYV
-674 EDDIKAVF
+674 EDDIKMVF
-682 ASENRVLEIMVIF
+682 SSERRVLEIMVIF

-748 VAFVIA
+748 VAFIIA

-785 FTAVIAAL
+785 FTAVIAVL
-793 AVLWQAV
+793 SVLWQAV

>member
-17 TEKQKVGLHE
+17 NEKQKVGLRE
-27 AVNRFYGFMSSF
+27 AVNRFMSSF

-73 QLSTDSFQKNA
+73 QLNTDSFQKNA

-89 IAQKETVTNAYWM
+89 IAQKETLSSAYWL

-113 EKSASYSTNG
+113 ERSASYSSNG
-123 LQEYKIDGNIVNAR
+123 MQEYKIDGNTVNAR

-147 MFSFPLVEGDFR
+147 MFSFPLVEGDFS
-159 EWKASIGGVLISE
+159 EWKASISGVLISE
-172 SFAKAQFGDKDP
+172 SFAKAQFGDRDP

-191 DGADSTVSTLTVSGV
+191 DGADSTVSNLTVSGV

-226 MTITNRANDE
+226 MTITNQANDE
-236 RMSNAGSSICF
+236 RMSNAGSSTCF

-262 VLKWCREN
+262 ILKWCREN
-270 FWTYSSDYGGDENDV
+270 FWRYMSDYGGGDNDV

-297 EGYEDYNDSLVMG
+297 DGNEDYNDSLRLG

-317 LGGMCF
+317 LAGMCF

-349 TRRLIGATKGGIFL
+349 TRRLIGATKGGIFM

-378 VAILLG
+378 IAVLLG
-384 EALSPAVSK
+384 EAISPAASK
-393 ALNYDISIFKAV
+393 VLNYDISIFKAI
-405 SPASV
+405 SPVSV

-422 IAGLV
+422 IAGIV

-468 LVTAFTMHLQIRSMI
+468 LVTAFTMFLQIRSMI
-483 NAPMGYNTEDQIT
+483 NAPVGYNTEDQIT
-496 ISNEYGRA
+496 ISNQFGLA
-504 GELAPLINKLKAES
+504 GDLTPLINKLKAES

-525 GDGYPMFDT
+525 GDGHPMFMT

-541 ESGKEASF
+541 ESGREASF
-549 QMVKGDSAYF
+549 QLVKGDSAYF

-576 WLNEYAYGI
+576 WLNEYAYGV
-585 LEIDESAT
+585 LGIDETAT
-593 EFTTKSNS
+593 EFTTKSNR
-601 TWQIGGIYYDFK
+601 TMQIGGIYYDFK
-613 IKSLLQEQHPALI
+613 IKPLLEEQHPALI

-633 AGKWPWT
+633 ADRWPWT
-640 ILVKTTP
+640 ILIKTTP
-647 DHKEAFARV
+647 DHKEAFVRV
-656 KAVFSEL
+656 KAVIDEM
-663 YPDKLFDASYV
+663 YPDKIFDASYV
-674 EDDIKAVF
+674 EDDIKMVF
-682 ASENRVLEIMVIF
+682 SSERRVLEIMVIF

-785 FTAVIAAL
+785 FTALIAVL
-793 AVLWQAV
+793 SVLWQAV

>member
-1 MDVLLHEAGM
+1 M
-11 RIGKQK
+11 
-17 TEKQKVGLHE
+17 
-27 AVNRFYGFMSSF
+27 NSF

-89 IAQKETVTNAYWM
+89 IAQKETLSSAYWL

-147 MFSFPLVEGDFR
+147 MFSFPLVEGDLR
-159 EWKASIGGVLISE
+159 EWKASIGGALISE
-172 SFAKAQFGDKDP
+172 SFAKAQFRDKDP

-378 VAILLG
+378 IAVLLG
-384 EALSPAVSK
+384 EAISPAASK
-393 ALNYDISIFKAV
+393 VLNYDISIFKAI

-410 LVCVLFTVLVGV
+410 LVCVLFAVLVGV

-427 PALIIQKAEPIE
+427 PALIIQKTEPIE

-468 LVTAFTMHLQIRSMI
+468 LVTAFTMYLQIRSMI

-541 ESGKEASF
+541 ESGREASF
-549 QMVKGDSAYF
+549 QLVKGDSAYF

-567 QDNHSPNSY
+567 QDNHTPDCY
-576 WLNEYAYGI
+576 WLNEYAYGV
-585 LEIDESAT
+585 LGIDETAT
-593 EFTTKSNS
+593 EFTTKSNR
-601 TWQIGGIYYDFK
+601 TMQIGGIYYDFK
-613 IKSLLQEQHPALI
+613 IKPLLEEQHPALI

>member
-1 MDVLLHEAGM
+1 M
-11 RIGKQK
+11 RIWKQK
-17 TEKQKVGLHE
+17 NEKQIVGLRE
-27 AVNRFYGFMSSF
+27 AVNGFMSSF

-113 EKSASYSTNG
+113 ERSASYSTNG

-147 MFSFPLVEGDFR
+147 MFSFPLVEGDLR

-393 ALNYDISIFKAV
+393 TLNYDISIFKAV

-422 IAGLV
+422 IAGIV

-483 NAPMGYNTEDQIT
+483 NAPAGYNTEDQIT

-541 ESGKEASF
+541 ESGREASF
-549 QMVKGDSAYF
+549 QLVKGDSAYF

-567 QDNHSPNSY
+567 QDNHTPDCY
-576 WLNEYAYGI
+576 WLNEYAYGV
-585 LEIDESAT
+585 LGIDETAT
-593 EFTTKSNS
+593 EFTTKSNR
-601 TWQIGGIYYDFK
+601 TMQIGGIYYDFK
-613 IKSLLQEQHPALI
+613 IKPLLEEQHPALI

-633 AGKWPWT
+633 ADRWPWT
-640 ILVKTTP
+640 ILIKTTP
-647 DHKEAFARV
+647 DHKEAFVRV
-656 KAVFSEL
+656 KAVIDEM
-663 YPDKLFDASYV
+663 YPDKIFDASYV
-674 EDDIKAVF
+674 EDDIKMVF
-682 ASENRVLEIMVIF
+682 SSERRVLEIMVIF

>member
-1 MDVLLHEAGM
+1 
-11 RIGKQK
+11 
-17 TEKQKVGLHE
+17 
-27 AVNRFYGFMSSF
+27 MSSF

-73 QLSTDSFQKNA
+73 QLNTDSFQKNA

-89 IAQKETVTNAYWM
+89 IAQKETLSSAYWL

-113 EKSASYSTNG
+113 ERSASYSSNG
-123 LQEYKIDGNIVNAR
+123 MQEYKIDGNTVNAR

-147 MFSFPLVEGDFR
+147 MFSFPLVEGDFS
-159 EWKASIGGVLISE
+159 EWKASISGVLISE
-172 SFAKAQFGDKDP
+172 SFAKAQFGDRDP

-191 DGADSTVSTLTVSGV
+191 DGADSTVSNLTVSGV

-226 MTITNRANDE
+226 MTITNQANDE
-236 RMSNAGSSICF
+236 RMSNAGSSTCF

-262 VLKWCREN
+262 ILKWCREN
-270 FWTYSSDYGGDENDV
+270 FWRYMSDYGGGDNDV
-285 RIIPLRDVYFLS
+285 RIIPLRDIYFLS
-297 EGYEDYNDSLVMG
+297 DGNEDYNDSLRLG

-317 LGGMCF
+317 LAGMCF

-349 TRRLIGATKGGIFL
+349 TRRLIGATKGGIFM

-378 VAILLG
+378 IAVLLG
-384 EALSPAVSK
+384 EAISPAASK
-393 ALNYDISIFKAV
+393 VLNYDISIFKAI
-405 SPASV
+405 SPVSV

-422 IAGLV
+422 IAGIV

-468 LVTAFTMHLQIRSMI
+468 LVTAFTMFLQIRSMI
-483 NAPMGYNTEDQIT
+483 NAPVGYNTEDQIT
-496 ISNEYGRA
+496 ISNQFGLA
-504 GELAPLINKLKAES
+504 GDLTPLINKLKAES

-525 GDGYPMFDT
+525 GDGHPMFMT

-541 ESGKEASF
+541 ESGREASF
-549 QMVKGDSAYF
+549 QLVKGDSAYF

-585 LEIDESAT
+585 LEIDETAT
-593 EFTTKSNS
+593 EFTTKSNR
-601 TWQIGGIYYDFK
+601 TMQIGGIYYDFK
-613 IKSLLQEQHPALI
+613 IKPLLEEQHPALI

-633 AGKWPWT
+633 ADRWPWT
-640 ILVKTTP
+640 ILIKTTP
-647 DHKEAFARV
+647 DHTEAFVRV
-656 KAVFSEL
+656 KAVIDEM
-663 YPDKLFDASYV
+663 YPDKIFDASYV
-674 EDDIKAVF
+674 EDDIKMVF
-682 ASENRVLEIMVIF
+682 SSERRVLEIMVIF

-748 VAFVIA
+748 VAFIIA

>member
-1 MDVLLHEAGM
+1 M
-11 RIGKQK
+11 
-17 TEKQKVGLHE
+17 
-27 AVNRFYGFMSSF
+27 
-39 INFLKR
+39 
-45 NKLYSAVNLLGLS
+45 
-58 LSMAFV
+58 
-64 LLLAVYVTS
+64 LLA
-73 QLSTDSFQKNA
+73 
-84 DRIYV
+84 
-89 IAQKETVTNAYWM
+89 
-102 SRHMKANFPEI
+102 
-113 EKSASYSTNG
+113 
-123 LQEYKIDGNIVNAR
+123 
-137 TSYADSSFFD
+137 
-147 MFSFPLVEGDFR
+147 
-159 EWKASIGGVLISE
+159 
-172 SFAKAQFGDKDP
+172 
-184 VGREIRF
+184 
-191 DGADSTVSTLTVSGV
+191 
-206 FKDIENSIIRPCDIF
+206 
-221 LRGEI
+221 
-226 MTITNRANDE
+226 
-236 RMSNAGSSICF
+236 
-247 VMAYPNADL
+247 
-256 PARHDD
+256 
-262 VLKWCREN
+262 
-270 FWTYSSDYGGDENDV
+270 
-285 RIIPLRDVYFLS
+285 
-297 EGYEDYNDSLVMG
+297 
-310 NKTTVML
+310 
-317 LGGMCF
+317 GMCF

-349 TRRLIGATKGGIFL
+349 TRRLIGATKGGIFM

-378 VAILLG
+378 IAVLLG
-384 EALSPAVSK
+384 AAISPAASK
-393 ALNYDISIFKAV
+393 VLNYAVSIFKAI
-405 SPASV
+405 SPVSV

-422 IAGLV
+422 IAGIV

-468 LVTAFTMHLQIRSMI
+468 LVTAFTMFLQIRSMI
-483 NAPMGYNTEDQIT
+483 NAPAGYNTEDQIT

-541 ESGKEASF
+541 ESGREASF
-549 QMVKGDSAYF
+549 QFVKGDSAYF

-567 QDNHSPNSY
+567 QDNHTPDCY
-576 WLNEYAYGI
+576 WLNEYAYGV
-585 LEIDESAT
+585 LGIDETAT
-593 EFTTKSNS
+593 EFTTKSNR
-601 TWQIGGIYYDFK
+601 TMQIGGIYYDFK
-613 IKSLLQEQHPALI
+613 IKPLLEEQHPALI

-633 AGKWPWT
+633 ADRWPWT
-640 ILVKTTP
+640 ILIKTTP
-647 DHKEAFARV
+647 DHKEAFVRV
-656 KAVFSEL
+656 KAVIDEM
-663 YPDKLFDASYV
+663 YPDKIFDASYV
-674 EDDIKAVF
+674 EDDIKMVF
-682 ASENRVLEIMVIF
+682 SSERRVLEIMVIF

>member
-1 MDVLLHEAGM
+1 M
-11 RIGKQK
+11 
-17 TEKQKVGLHE
+17 
-27 AVNRFYGFMSSF
+27 NSF

-73 QLSTDSFQKNA
+73 QLGIDSFNKNA

-89 IAQKETVTNAYWM
+89 IAQKETLSTGYWLP
-102 SRHMKANFPEI
+102 RHMKANFPEI
-113 EKSASYSTNG
+113 ERSASYSSNG
-123 LQEYKIDGNIVNAR
+123 LQEYKIDGNTVNAR

-147 MFSFPLVEGDFR
+147 IFSFPLVEGDFR
-159 EWKASIGGVLISE
+159 EWKASTSGVLISE
-172 SFAKAQFGDKDP
+172 SFAKAQFVDKDP

-206 FKDIENSIIRPCDIF
+206 FKDIENSIIKPCDIF

-226 MTITNRANDE
+226 MTITNLANDE
-236 RMSNAGSSICF
+236 RMSNSGSSTCF

-262 VLKWCREN
+262 ILKWCREN
-270 FWTYSSDYGGDENDV
+270 WWTFSSDYGGDENDV

-297 EGYEDYNDSLVMG
+297 DGNEDYNDSLILG

-317 LGGMCF
+317 LAGMCF

-363 KMIVESTIIC
+363 KMIIESTIIC

-378 VAILLG
+378 IAILLG
-384 EALSPAVSK
+384 EAIFPVASK
-393 ALNYDISIFKAV
+393 VLNYDISIFKAV
-405 SPASV
+405 SPLSV

-422 IAGLV
+422 IAGIV

-457 IVIQNV
+457 IVVQNV

-468 LVTAFTMHLQIRSMI
+468 LVTAFTMFLQIRSMI

-525 GDGYPMFDT
+525 GDGYPMFST

-549 QMVKGDSAYF
+549 QLVKGDSAYF

-567 QDNHSPNSY
+567 QDNHSPNNY

-585 LEIDESAT
+585 LEIDETAT

-601 TWQIGGIYYDFK
+601 TMQIGGIYYDFK
-613 IKSLLQEQHPALI
+613 IKPLLEEQHPALI

-633 AGKWPWT
+633 ANRWPWT

-656 KAVFSEL
+656 KAVIDEL
-663 YPDKLFDASYV
+663 YPDKIFDASYV
-674 EDDIKAVF
+674 EDDIKMVF
-682 ASENRVLEIMVIF
+682 ASENRVLEIMVLF

-729 ADYNSVLWGL
+729 ADYDTVLWGL

-748 VAFVIA
+748 VAFIIA

>member
-11 RIGKQK
+11 RIWKQK
-17 TEKQKVGLHE
+17 NEKQIVGLRE
-27 AVNRFYGFMSSF
+27 AVNGFMSSF

-89 IAQKETVTNAYWM
+89 IAQKETVTSAYWM

-113 EKSASYSTNG
+113 ERSASYSTNG

-147 MFSFPLVEGDFR
+147 MFSFPLVEGDLR

-567 QDNHSPNSY
+567 QDNHTPDCY
-576 WLNEYAYGI
+576 WLNEYAYGV
-585 LEIDESAT
+585 LEIDETAT
-593 EFTTKSNS
+593 EFTTKSNR
-601 TWQIGGIYYDFK
+601 TMQIGGIYYDFK
-613 IKSLLQEQHPALI
+613 IKPLLEEQHPALI

-729 ADYNSVLWGL
+729 ADYNSVLWSL

>member
-11 RIGKQK
+11 RTGKQK
-17 TEKQKVGLHE
+17 NEKQKVGLRE
-27 AVNRFYGFMSSF
+27 AVNRFMSSF

-89 IAQKETVTNAYWM
+89 IAQKETLSSAYWL

-113 EKSASYSTNG
+113 ERSASYSTNG

-159 EWKASIGGVLISE
+159 EWKASIGGALISE

-262 VLKWCREN
+262 VLKWCRKN
-270 FWTYSSDYGGDENDV
+270 FWTYSSDYGGEENDV

-422 IAGLV
+422 IAGIV

-468 LVTAFTMHLQIRSMI
+468 LVTAFTMYLQIRSMI

-541 ESGKEASF
+541 ESGREASF
-549 QMVKGDSAYF
+549 QLVKGDSAYF

-567 QDNHSPNSY
+567 QDNHTPDCY
-576 WLNEYAYGI
+576 WLNEYAYGV
-585 LEIDESAT
+585 LGIDETAT
-593 EFTTKSNS
+593 EFTTKSNR
-601 TWQIGGIYYDFK
+601 TMQIGGIYYDFK
-613 IKSLLQEQHPALI
+613 IKPLLEEQHPALI

>member
-1 MDVLLHEAGM
+1 M
-11 RIGKQK
+11 
-17 TEKQKVGLHE
+17 
-27 AVNRFYGFMSSF
+27 
-39 INFLKR
+39 KR

-89 IAQKETVTNAYWM
+89 IAQKETVTSAYWM

-147 MFSFPLVEGDFR
+147 MFSFPLVEGDLR

-349 TRRLIGATKGGIFL
+349 TRRLIGATKGGIFM

-378 VAILLG
+378 IAVLLG
-384 EALSPAVSK
+384 EAISPAASK
-393 ALNYDISIFKAV
+393 VLNYDISIFKAI

-410 LVCVLFTVLVGV
+410 LVCVLFAVLVGV

-427 PALIIQKAEPIE
+427 PALIIQKTEPIE

-468 LVTAFTMHLQIRSMI
+468 LVTAFTMYLQIRSMI

-541 ESGKEASF
+541 ESGREASF
-549 QMVKGDSAYF
+549 QLVKGDSAYF

-567 QDNHSPNSY
+567 QDNHTPDCY
-576 WLNEYAYGI
+576 WLNEYAYGV
-585 LEIDESAT
+585 LGIDETAT
-593 EFTTKSNS
+593 EFTTKSNR
-601 TWQIGGIYYDFK
+601 TMQIGGIYYDFK
-613 IKSLLQEQHPALI
+613 IKPLLEEQHPALI

-729 ADYNSVLWGL
+729 ADYNSVLWSL

-785 FTAVIAAL
+785 FTALIAVL
-793 AVLWQAV
+793 SVLWQAV

>member
-1 MDVLLHEAGM
+1 M
-11 RIGKQK
+11 
-17 TEKQKVGLHE
+17 
-27 AVNRFYGFMSSF
+27 
-39 INFLKR
+39 
-45 NKLYSAVNLLGLS
+45 
-58 LSMAFV
+58 
-64 LLLAVYVTS
+64 
-73 QLSTDSFQKNA
+73 
-84 DRIYV
+84 
-89 IAQKETVTNAYWM
+89 
-102 SRHMKANFPEI
+102 
-113 EKSASYSTNG
+113 
-123 LQEYKIDGNIVNAR
+123 
-137 TSYADSSFFD
+137 
-147 MFSFPLVEGDFR
+147 
-159 EWKASIGGVLISE
+159 
-172 SFAKAQFGDKDP
+172 
-184 VGREIRF
+184 
-191 DGADSTVSTLTVSGV
+191 
-206 FKDIENSIIRPCDIF
+206 
-221 LRGEI
+221 
-226 MTITNRANDE
+226 
-236 RMSNAGSSICF
+236 
-247 VMAYPNADL
+247 
-256 PARHDD
+256 
-262 VLKWCREN
+262 
-270 FWTYSSDYGGDENDV
+270 SDYGGGDNDV

-297 EGYEDYNDSLVMG
+297 DGNEDYNDSLRLG

-317 LGGMCF
+317 LAGMCF

-349 TRRLIGATKGGIFL
+349 TRRLIGATKGGIFM

-378 VAILLG
+378 IAVLLG
-384 EALSPAVSK
+384 EAISPAASK
-393 ALNYDISIFKAV
+393 VLNYDISIFKAI
-405 SPASV
+405 SPVSV

-422 IAGLV
+422 IAGIV

-468 LVTAFTMHLQIRSMI
+468 LVTAFTMFLQIRSMI
-483 NAPMGYNTEDQIT
+483 NAPVGYNTEDQIT

-541 ESGKEASF
+541 ESGIEASF
-549 QMVKGDSAYF
+549 QLVKGDSAYF

-567 QDNHSPNSY
+567 QDNHTPDCY
-576 WLNEYAYGI
+576 WLNEYAYGV
-585 LEIDESAT
+585 LEIDETAT
-593 EFTTKSNS
+593 EFTTKSNR
-601 TWQIGGIYYDFK
+601 TMQIGGIYYDFK
-613 IKSLLQEQHPALI
+613 IKPLLEEQHPALI

-729 ADYNSVLWGL
+729 ADYNSVLWSL

>member
-1 MDVLLHEAGM
+1 M

-17 TEKQKVGLHE
+17 NEKQKVGLRE
-27 AVNRFYGFMSSF
+27 AVNEFMNSF

-45 NKLYSAVNLLGLS
+45 NKIYSAVNLLGLS

-89 IAQKETVTNAYWM
+89 IAQKETLSSAYWL

-113 EKSASYSTNG
+113 ERSASYSSNG
-123 LQEYKIDGNIVNAR
+123 MQEYKIDGNIVNAR

-147 MFSFPLVEGDFR
+147 MFSFPLVEGDFS
-159 EWKASIGGVLISE
+159 EWKASISGVLISE
-172 SFAKAQFGDKDP
+172 SFAKAQFGDRDP

-191 DGADSTVSTLTVSGV
+191 DGADSTVSNLTVSGV

-226 MTITNRANDE
+226 MTITNQTNDE
-236 RMSNAGSSICF
+236 RMSNAGSSTCF

-262 VLKWCREN
+262 ILKWCREN
-270 FWTYSSDYGGDENDV
+270 FWRYMSDYGGGDNDV

-297 EGYEDYNDSLVMG
+297 DGNEDYNDSLRLG

-317 LGGMCF
+317 LAGMCF

-378 VAILLG
+378 IAVLLG
-384 EALSPAVSK
+384 EAISPAASK
-393 ALNYDISIFKAV
+393 VLNYDISIFKAI
-405 SPASV
+405 SPVSV

-422 IAGLV
+422 IAGIV

-468 LVTAFTMHLQIRSMI
+468 LVTAFTMFLQIRSMI
-483 NAPMGYNTEDQIT
+483 NAPVGYNTEDQIT
-496 ISNEYGRA
+496 ISNQFGLA
-504 GELAPLINKLKAES
+504 GDLTPLINKLKAES

-525 GDGYPMFDT
+525 GDGHPMFMT

-541 ESGKEASF
+541 ESGREASF
-549 QMVKGDSAYF
+549 QLVKGDSAYF

-585 LEIDESAT
+585 LEIDETAT
-593 EFTTKSNS
+593 EFTTKSNG
-601 TWQIGGIYYDFK
+601 TMQIGGIYYDFK
-613 IKSLLQEQHPALI
+613 IKPLLEEQHPALI

>member
-1 MDVLLHEAGM
+1 MDVLLHETGM

-17 TEKQKVGLHE
+17 NEKQKVGLRE
-27 AVNRFYGFMSSF
+27 AVNGFMSSF

-73 QLSTDSFQKNA
+73 QLGIDSFNKNA

-89 IAQKETVTNAYWM
+89 IAQKETLSTGYWLP
-102 SRHMKANFPEI
+102 RHMKANFPEI
-113 EKSASYSTNG
+113 ERSASYSSNG
-123 LQEYKIDGNIVNAR
+123 LQEYKIDGNTVNAR

-147 MFSFPLVEGDFR
+147 IFSFPLVEGDFR
-159 EWKASIGGVLISE
+159 EWKASTSGVLISE
-172 SFAKAQFGDKDP
+172 SFAKAQFADKDP

-206 FKDIENSIIRPCDIF
+206 FKDIENSIIKPCDIF

-226 MTITNRANDE
+226 MTITNLANDE
-236 RMSNAGSSICF
+236 RMSNSGSSTCF

-262 VLKWCREN
+262 ILKWCREN
-270 FWTYSSDYGGDENDV
+270 WWTFSSDCGGDENDV

-297 EGYEDYNDSLVMG
+297 DGNEDYNDSLILG

-468 LVTAFTMHLQIRSMI
+468 LVTAFTMYLQIRSMI

-525 GDGYPMFDT
+525 GDGYPMFST

-549 QMVKGDSAYF
+549 QLVKGDSAYF

-567 QDNHSPNSY
+567 QDNHTPNEY
-576 WLNEYAYGI
+576 WLNEYAYGV
-585 LEIDESAT
+585 LGIDETAT
-593 EFTTKSNS
+593 EFTTKSNGTRS
-601 TWQIGGIYYDFK
+601 IGGIYYDFK
-613 IKSLLQEQHPALI
+613 IKPLLEEQHPALI

-633 AGKWPWT
+633 ANRWPWT
-640 ILVKTTP
+640 ILIKTTP

-785 FTAVIAAL
+785 FTALIAVL
-793 AVLWQAV
+793 SVLWQAI

>member
-17 TEKQKVGLHE
+17 NEKQKVGLRE
-27 AVNRFYGFMSSF
+27 AVNRFMSSF

-89 IAQKETVTNAYWM
+89 IAQKETLSSAYWL

-113 EKSASYSTNG
+113 ERSASYSSNG
-123 LQEYKIDGNIVNAR
+123 MQEYKIDGNIVNAR

-147 MFSFPLVEGDFR
+147 MFSFPLVEGDFS
-159 EWKASIGGVLISE
+159 EWKASISGVLISE
-172 SFAKAQFGDKDP
+172 SFAKAQFGDRDP

-191 DGADSTVSTLTVSGV
+191 DGADSTVSNLTVSGV

-226 MTITNRANDE
+226 MTITNQANDE
-236 RMSNAGSSICF
+236 RMSNAGSSTCF

-262 VLKWCREN
+262 ILKWCREN
-270 FWTYSSDYGGDENDV
+270 FWRYMSDYGGGDNDV

-297 EGYEDYNDSLVMG
+297 DGNEDYNDSLRLG

-317 LGGMCF
+317 LAGMCF

-349 TRRLIGATKGGIFL
+349 TRRLIGATKGGIFM

-378 VAILLG
+378 IAVLLG
-384 EALSPAVSK
+384 EAISPAASK
-393 ALNYDISIFKAV
+393 VLNYDISIFKAI
-405 SPASV
+405 SPVSV

-422 IAGLV
+422 IAGIV

-468 LVTAFTMHLQIRSMI
+468 LVTAFTMFLQIRSMI
-483 NAPMGYNTEDQIT
+483 NAPVGYNTEDQIT
-496 ISNEYGRA
+496 ISNQFGLA
-504 GELAPLINKLKAES
+504 GDLTPLINKLKAES

-525 GDGYPMFDT
+525 GDGHPMFMT

-541 ESGKEASF
+541 ESGREASF
-549 QMVKGDSAYF
+549 QLVKGDSAYF

-585 LEIDESAT
+585 LEIDETAT
-593 EFTTKSNS
+593 EFTTKSNG
-601 TWQIGGIYYDFK
+601 TMQIGGIYYDFK
-613 IKSLLQEQHPALI
+613 IKPLLEEQHPALI

-647 DHKEAFARV
+647 DHKEALARV
-656 KAVFSEL
+656 KAVIDEM
-663 YPDKLFDASYV
+663 YPDKIFDASYV
-674 EDDIKAVF
+674 EDDIKMVF
-682 ASENRVLEIMVIF
+682 SSERRVLEIMVIF

>member
-1 MDVLLHEAGM
+1 M

-17 TEKQKVGLHE
+17 NEKQKVGLSE
-27 AVNRFYGFMSSF
+27 AVNEFMSSF

-89 IAQKETVTNAYWM
+89 IAQKETVTSAYWM

-147 MFSFPLVEGDFR
+147 MFSFPLVEGDLR

-393 ALNYDISIFKAV
+393 ALNYDISIFKAI

-422 IAGLV
+422 IAGIV

-446 LKTKTL
+446 LKTKT
-452 YSKVI
+452 
-457 IVIQNV
+457 
-463 ITVVM
+463 
-468 LVTAFTMHLQIRSMI
+468 
-483 NAPMGYNTEDQIT
+483 G
-496 ISNEYGRA
+496 
-504 GELAPLINKLKAES
+504 S
-518 CVEAVGL
+518 CAKPCV
-525 GDGYPMFDT
+525 
-534 NNWTMST
+534 
-541 ESGKEASF
+541 
-549 QMVKGDSAYF
+549 
-559 NILGIRKK
+559 
-567 QDNHSPNSY
+567 
-576 WLNEYAYGI
+576 
-585 LEIDESAT
+585 
-593 EFTTKSNS
+593 
-601 TWQIGGIYYDFK
+601 
-613 IKSLLQEQHPALI
+613 
-626 YQYDEYP
+626 
-633 AGKWPWT
+633 
-640 ILVKTTP
+640 
-647 DHKEAFARV
+647 
-656 KAVFSEL
+656 
-663 YPDKLFDASYV
+663 
-674 EDDIKAVF
+674 
-682 ASENRVLEIMVIF
+682 
-695 TILSLFVSAL
+695 
-705 GLVAMSS
+705 
-712 YYMQQERRTVS
+712 
-723 LKKVYG
+723 
-729 ADYNSVLWGL
+729 
-739 VAEFMKMIG
+739 
-748 VAFVIA
+748 
-754 VPVAWYLM
+754 
-762 HTWLNGYSYRIG
+762 
-774 LHWWIFAVAGL
+774 
-785 FTAVIAAL
+785 
-793 AVLWQAV
+793 
-800 RAARTNPAIELKKE
+800 